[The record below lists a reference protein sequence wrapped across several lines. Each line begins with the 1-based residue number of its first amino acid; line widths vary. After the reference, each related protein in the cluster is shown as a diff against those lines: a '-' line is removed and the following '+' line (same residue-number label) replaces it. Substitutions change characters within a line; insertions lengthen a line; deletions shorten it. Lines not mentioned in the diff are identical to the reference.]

1 MKSVAINLLAAAFLV
16 ALSAGA
22 GYSASAA
29 PADFEQRKAEQIGR
43 LDTRI
48 KQLQDEKACIST
60 ATSREAI
67 RTCRQAAKP
76 AQKKSS

>member
-1 MKSVAINLLAAAFLV
+1 MKSVVIDLLAAAFLV
-16 ALSAGA
+16 ALSAAA

-29 PADFEQRKAEQIGR
+29 PADFEQRRAEQIRR
-43 LDTRI
+43 LDSRI

-60 ATSREAI
+60 ATSRETI

-76 AQKKSS
+76 TQKKSS

>member
-16 ALSAGA
+16 ALSAGV

-29 PADFEQRKAEQIGR
+29 PADFEQLRAEQLRR
-43 LDTRI
+43 LDSRI

-60 ATSREAI
+60 TTSRETI
-67 RTCRQAAKP
+67 RTCPQAAKP

>member
-1 MKSVAINLLAAAFLV
+1 MKSVVIDLLAAAFLV

-29 PADFEQRKAEQIGR
+29 PADFEQLRAEQLRR
-43 LDTRI
+43 LDSRI

-60 ATSREAI
+60 ATSRETI

-76 AQKKSS
+76 VQKKSS